1 LAEGRL
7 LVVEPPGVSAER
19 STTVAA
25 YRLPDAAPLWRTTLS
40 RPLPG
45 TVRLVGITH
54 EVVLVTADPPV
65 NSPSGEADA
74 VALTVGTGTETWW
87 GPLGDAAFTAGGDL
101 LLMDGADG
109 GLRFRSVAA
118 RTGAERWSYRLPPEA
133 IWSVGVRRDR
143 AVDLVVGLPSGRVER
158 RSTDTGA
165 VLAAADLPRPARGE
179 SGPSWGIEV
188 LGDLLLVSDGRGG
201 QAAYGLDRLDRRWE
215 LDLSGNAGGGWPS
228 DCGPVICLGSPP
240 PITIRAVDRRTGR
253 PLWELADWQPYW
265 SVGGYLIAAQE
276 TPGAGER
283 GSKAAVDAGS
293 GRVTSRLDGWDLPQP
308 PEGDSRLLGVRYLP
322 DGAWLAELDPATGA
336 SRPFGL
342 L

>member
-1 LAEGRL
+1 MTIIELGEAYGAEPVEPPPPAVRRRGLRRWGSAAVLALLLGTVAGAAPAPRPVPLAGIDAAPGAAIALAEGRL

-165 VLAAADLPRPARGE
+165 VLAAADLPRPARGNPGRAGGSRC
-179 SGPSWGIEV
+179 SGTCCWCPTAGAARPRTDWTGSTG
-188 LGDLLLVSDGRGG
+188 GGSSTCRATPAGDGRRTAGRSSAWG
-201 QAAYGLDRLDRRWE
+201 ARRR
-215 LDLSGNAGGGWPS
+215 SRSAPS
-228 DCGPVICLGSPP
+228 TGGPVGRCGNSRTGS
-240 PITIRAVDRRTGR
+240 RTGR
-253 PLWELADWQPYW
+253 W
-265 SVGGYLIAAQE
+265 AA
-276 TPGAGER
+276 T
-283 GSKAAVDAGS
+283 
-293 GRVTSRLDGWDLPQP
+293 
-308 PEGDSRLLGVRYLP
+308 
-322 DGAWLAELDPATGA
+322 
-336 SRPFGL
+336 
-342 L
+342 